1 MAAEFI
7 LVGIVMFVIGLFI
20 KNKKLKK
27 IFVYTGLVLALVILV
42 VFFDEIKSQ
51 TMDAFNE
58 GRDAAVGN

>member
-1 MAAEFI
+1 MAAELI